1 MQRSLRNI
9 YQYCAAHSTPPSEVL
24 HELDRETHL
33 KTLAPQMMTGP
44 LQGQLLRFIS
54 LWVKPKFALE
64 IGTFTGYGSICIAEG
79 LPPDGMLHTIEPNRE
94 LEYIFRKYVEKAG
107 LTDRIQL
114 HQGRAEEIIPGLAC
128 TFDLVMIDGGKQD
141 YSQHYDLVIDK
152 MNPGGIIL
160 VDNVLWDG
168 KVTQEKK
175 DKDTM
180 LIHQF
185 NEKIQ
190 ADARVENLLLP
201 LRDGLMIIRVRGF
214 EGSGVRGT
222 TPEPRIPEPRT
233 PEPRTPEPPNL

>member
-54 LWVKPKFALE
+54 MWIKPQCALE
-64 IGTFTGYGSICIAEG
+64 IGTFTGYGAICIAEG
-79 LPPDGMLHTIEPNRE
+79 LPRGGVLHTIEPNRE
-94 LEYIFRKYVEKAG
+94 LEHLIRKYIDKAG
-107 LTDRIQL
+107 LNDRIQL
-114 HQGRAEEIIPGLAC
+114 HQGRAEDIIPQLDLR
-128 TFDLVMIDGGKQD
+128 FDLVMIDGGKQD
-141 YSQHYDLVIDK
+141 YTLHYDLVIDK
-152 MNPGGIIL
+152 VNVGGVIL
-160 VDNVLWDG
+160 IDNVLWDG

-175 DKDTM
+175 DKDTL

-190 ADARVENLLLP
+190 ADPRVENLLLP
-201 LRDGLMIIRVRGF
+201 LRDGVMIVQKK
-214 EGSGVRGT
+214 
-222 TPEPRIPEPRT
+222 
-233 PEPRTPEPPNL
+233 

>member
-9 YQYCAAHSTPPSEVL
+9 YQYCIQHSTAPSEVL

-79 LPPDGMLHTIEPNRE
+79 LPADGILHTIEPNRE
-94 LEYIFRKYVEKAG
+94 LAYIFQKYVAKAG
-107 LTDRIQL
+107 LSDRIQL
-114 HQGRAEEIIPGLAC
+114 HAGRAEVLIPDLDC
-128 TFDLVMIDGGKQD
+128 RFDLAMIDGGKQD
-141 YSQHYDLVIDK
+141 YSLHYDLVIEK
-152 MNPGGIIL
+152 MNPGGVIL

-168 KVTQEKK
+168 KVALEKK
-175 DKDTM
+175 DKDTT

-190 ADARVENLLLP
+190 ADSRVENLLLP
-201 LRDGLMIIRVRGF
+201 LRDGVMIIRVKA
-214 EGSGVRGT
+214 
-222 TPEPRIPEPRT
+222 
-233 PEPRTPEPPNL
+233 